1 MSPLNVRRY
10 RAERLLRGEFE
21 ALRGRVIAAVCV
33 KLRGSGATLDRSDL
47 EASYA
52 TAWQGLYMAVLE
64 GEEIE
69 NPTAWLVQVTFRR
82 AIDEHRAR
90 MRVHRGAD
98 ARALDADASQASAE
112 LEADGSHEPD
122 LAAALDDRAKLRQL
136 LEGLRGRLNARER
149 EAAVLCYLQGYSRSQ
164 AAKLMGVS
172 DGRMRKLMEGS
183 GVGRP
188 GVAGKVGAL
197 VQTIRDGGWC
207 EEQGSLMRALA
218 YGILDPDGE
227 RYQLALA
234 HRRECPSCRVY
245 VTSLRGLAATLPPVF
260 LPWGVGAAV
269 LARAGGTHVGAA
281 VGTTGGGVG
290 ATGGASTGAGASAGA
305 VSAAGAAGAG
315 AGASGMAG
323 GGWLFAGTAK
333 LAVGCVLALSVG
345 AGCVALDVGGE
356 RSGAPREHRRVDRA
370 AGVRVSSGAS
380 TVGARAVAGVG
391 VAPVASSSARS
402 AALTPAARAGREF
415 GPEQGPMPASPSA
428 RVSSAHASAAATS
441 KASAGRS
448 AGAPS
453 AVAESHAS
461 ASGAAS
467 AAEREFAP
475 G

>member
-21 ALRGRVIAAVCV
+21 ALRGRVIAAVQV

-52 TAWQGLYMAVLE
+52 TAWQGLYMAVLD
-64 GEEIE
+64 GQEID

-82 AIDEHRAR
+82 AIDEQRAR
-90 MRVHRGAD
+90 LRAHRGAD
-98 ARALDADASQASAE
+98 ARALVGEASHASAE
-112 LEADGSHEPD
+112 LEAGAHEPD

-149 EAAVLCYLQGYSRSQ
+149 EAAVLCYLQGYSRAQ

-234 HRRECPSCRVY
+234 HRRECPSCRAY

-269 LARAGGTHVGAA
+269 LARVGGSHVGAA
-281 VGTTGGGVG
+281 VGTAGGGVG
-290 ATGGASTGAGASAGA
+290 ATGGASAGA
-305 VSAAGAAGAG
+305 VSAAGAAGTGAG
-315 AGASGMAG
+315 AGGMAG

-345 AGCVALDVGGE
+345 AGCVALDVSGGQPH
-356 RSGAPREHRRVDRA
+356 APRAHHRVARA
-370 AGVRVSSGAS
+370 AGAGAIGAAA
-380 TVGARAVAGVG
+380 TIGARAGAGVD
-391 VAPVASSSARS
+391 VSQAASLPTRPAGL
-402 AALTPAARAGREF
+402 APAAKAGREF
-415 GPEQGPMPASPSA
+415 GPEQGSVPASSTT
-428 RVSSAHASAAATS
+428 RSSSAHASTAAAS
-441 KASAGRS
+441 KAPAGQS
-448 AGAPS
+448 AGAPL
-453 AVAESHAS
+453 AVAESRAS
-461 ASGAAS
+461 ASGATS